1 MVQWS
6 SVNSIGSHVR
16 KLDCSVYREQTF
28 YKIIFMCSVCEDRA
42 HFSFLGGLEP
52 HQTHLIPLMV

>member
-6 SVNSIGSHVR
+6 SINFIGGRVR

-42 HFSFLGGLEP
+42 HFSFLSDLEP
-52 HQTHLIPLMV
+52 HQTFQMVLVV